1 MKGFHLLC
9 ASGVLRGNGGGCGEW
24 ARLDAESGQGA
35 ARLVG
40 EGAQGGGDIGEAE
53 QTDQGDGEVAQT
65 RHRGR
70 AVAGADAR
78 AVLIEGDVAHVMG
91 AVLDAPMP
99 AVEGEEPGRVGLCG
113 GQAGDGKDG
122 FLAVPAGFEL
132 DDLALDAADLCDMGE
147 VDVVI
152 ERRAGAQAALL
163 QASVALIEGLG
174 AQGGN
179 ATPPV
184 P

>member
-1 MKGFHLLC
+1 M
-9 ASGVLRGNGGGCGEW
+9 
-24 ARLDAESGQGA
+24 
-35 ARLVG
+35 G
-40 EGAQGGGDIGEAE
+40 EGAQCGSDIGEPE
-53 QTDQGDGEVAQT
+53 QSGQGDGEVAQT
-65 RHRGR
+65 GHHGR
-70 AVAGADAR
+70 AVRGADAR

-122 FLAVPAGFEL
+122 FLALPAGFEL

-152 ERRAGAQAALL
+152 ECRAGEQAALL
-163 QASVALIEGLG
+163 QAPVALIEGLG